1 MVSHETGYYSAITKN
16 KELINAT
23 TWMNF
28 KNVLKKEA
36 NHQRPNIVLYYFIY
50 MKHPKMENPYKQ
62 KAHCWLRGDREQ
74 LLNGHRNSLLSDEN
88 ISELDGSGGST
99 ML

>member
-28 KNVLKKEA
+28 KNMLKKEA

-50 MKHPKMENPYKQ
+50 MKHPKMENPYNRKHIVGCQ
-62 KAHCWLRGDREQ
+62 GIGSNCF
-74 LLNGHRNSLLSDEN
+74 NGHRNSLLSDEN
-88 ISELDGSGGST
+88 ISELDGSSGST